1 MEYFE
6 TLFLNNEEY
15 TACAF
20 TGHRKLGEDFDE
32 KKLKNAVEEMI
43 KKGVK
48 RFYNGGAL
56 GFDLISAE
64 IVLKYKK
71 HSEIKLIMCVPF
83 YGQEKRYSAQDKARY
98 ARILKEADDVVTLA
112 EHYYKGCLLRRNDY
126 MIEHADCMIAYLKS
140 EKGGTAYTVKKGR
153 KKFTEG
159 AILYI

>member
-6 TLFLNNEEY
+6 TLFSNNEEY
-15 TACAF
+15 TACAL
-20 TGHRKLGEDFDE
+20 TGHRELGEDFDE
-32 KKLKNAVEEMI
+32 KKLENAIEEMI

-48 RFYNGGAL
+48 TFYNGGAL
-56 GFDLISAE
+56 GFDLVAAE
-64 IVLKYKK
+64 IVLKHKK
-71 HSEIKLIMCVPF
+71 NSKIKLIICVPF

-98 ARILKEADDVVTLA
+98 ARILKEADEVVTLA

>member
-6 TLFLNNEEY
+6 TLFSNNEEY
-15 TACAF
+15 TACAL
-20 TGHRKLGEDFDE
+20 TGHRELGEDFDE

-71 HSEIKLIMCVPF
+71 NSEIKLIMCVPF

>member
-6 TLFLNNEEY
+6 TLFSNNEEY
-15 TACAF
+15 TACAL
-20 TGHRKLGEDFDE
+20 TGHRELGEDFDE
-32 KKLKNAVEEMI
+32 KKLENAVEEMI
-43 KKGVK
+43 KRGVK

-56 GFDLISAE
+56 GFDLVAAE
-64 IVLKYKK
+64 TVLKCKK
-71 HSEIKLIMCVPF
+71 NSEIKLIMCVPF

-98 ARILKEADDVVTLA
+98 ARILKEADEVVTLA